1 MMGCS
6 PGDNECEDDEK
17 PPHQVTITKGFWLGQ
32 TEVTVGAY
40 KRFAAATGKAMPTEL
55 RDFNPGW
62 SNEQMPIVNV
72 TWDDAQAYCAL
83 GRRSAAHRSR
93 MGVCGAGR
101 EHGGALRAA

>member
-40 KRFAAATGKAMPTEL
+40 KRFAGATGAADA
-55 RDFNPGW
+55 RGPGLQCRL
-62 SNEQMPIVNV
+62 EQ
-72 TWDDAQAYCAL
+72 
-83 GRRSAAHRSR
+83 REHAHRER
-93 MGVCGAGR
+93 KLG
-101 EHGGALRAA
+101 